1 MKYRYFCSFFQ
12 KNTCESV
19 ISVVIL
25 LHIRE
30 VNWLPSFQD
39 RFSEKKEALTASE
52 LKVVEQ
58 LEKHEKPFLLSMNEL
73 SRLSEVSEPS
83 VVRLYKK
90 LGYASYQELK
100 VALAQ
105 EHANNY
111 PTIGPSRGEI
121 LEKDLSDVVFD
132 KISEQLSTAMTMTRE
147 KLNIEQM
154 EVAVQQISN
163 AERLYFFGQ
172 GLSGTIAEDGAHKFM
187 RIGKTTLSV
196 KDPHYQAIYANHM
209 NKGDVVIA
217 ISHSGETVNIIE
229 VVDMS
234 KKNGA
239 LVIIITSN
247 PDTTLAQMADIL
259 LLTQA
264 QETEKRSD
272 AMISRMVQLAFI
284 DTLYTRVVAV
294 GGSSVKEAVNI
305 SRLAVTRMKK

>member
-1 MKYRYFCSFFQ
+1 M
-12 KNTCESV
+12 N
-19 ISVVIL
+19 VVKL
-25 LHIRE
+25 LHKQG
-30 VNWLPSFQD
+30 VSWLASFKE
-39 RFSEKKEALTASE
+39 RIFEKKEALTASE

-73 SRLSEVSEPS
+73 SRLSDVSEPS

-105 EHANNY
+105 EQANSQ
-111 PTIGPSRGEI
+111 PSVGASQGEI

-132 KISEQLSTAMTMTRE
+132 KISEQLATAMMMTRE
-147 KLNIEQM
+147 KLNVEQM
-154 EVAVQQISN
+154 EVAVKLISN

-187 RIGKTTLSV
+187 RIGTTTLAV

-229 VVDMS
+229 VVDMC
-234 KKNGA
+234 KKRGA
-239 LVIIITSN
+239 FVIIITSN
-247 PDTTLAQMADIL
+247 QNTTLAQMADIL

-284 DTLYTRVVAV
+284 DTLYTRVVSI
-294 GGSSVKEAVNI
+294 GGNTVKEAVNI